1 MLLKPKCFA
10 SDSNCNDND
19 QEEAIM
25 DPALDSSEEFFAS
38 NYGDEESNDS
48 DSKSKQS
55 CHESHSII
63 SGIEHVHTLS
73 IAGDCFH

>member
-10 SDSNCNDND
+10 SGSNCNDND

-38 NYGDEESNDS
+38 NCGDEESNDS
-48 DSKSKQS
+48 DGKSKHS
-55 CHESHSII
+55 CHESHSTV
-63 SGIEHVHTLS
+63 SGIEHVHMLS
-73 IAGDCFH
+73 IAGDYFH